1 MDEGG
6 DILIVDDNPSNLDLL
21 AGMLRSHGHR
31 VRPAN
36 SGALALRAARAAP
49 PELVMLD
56 IRMPEMDGYEVCRAL
71 KADPATR
78 DAPVLFLS
86 ALDEAL
92 DKVRAFAVGAADYVA
107 KPLQLEEVAARVSH
121 HLRLARMTRE
131 LVRKNAELQRLD
143 EEKNRFL
150 GIVAHDLRGPLSGL
164 ALFADAMQ
172 AEDANLTERQIELL
186 QLFGGTARQAL
197 RMVNDL
203 LDVSQIA
210 SGRLRIDLAPAD
222 LAEAIGQ
229 TVRPYL
235 LLGEKR
241 GIHMRLVEDRSLP
254 PLNIDRARIRQAL
267 DNLLDNA
274 LKYAPVGTAIDVTL
288 RREHER
294 VVVSVA
300 DQGPGISRDEQE
312 RLFNFYA
319 RATAR
324 PRRGEASIGLGLA
337 IARRIVE
344 AHGGAIW
351 VQSEPGAGST
361 FSFSLPIPPP
371 AEDSRSAV

>member
-172 AEDANLTERQIELL
+172 AEDANLTERQI
-186 QLFGGTARQAL
+186 
-197 RMVNDL
+197 
-203 LDVSQIA
+203 
-210 SGRLRIDLAPAD
+210 
-222 LAEAIGQ
+222 
-229 TVRPYL
+229 
-235 LLGEKR
+235 
-241 GIHMRLVEDRSLP
+241 
-254 PLNIDRARIRQAL
+254 
-267 DNLLDNA
+267 
-274 LKYAPVGTAIDVTL
+274 
-288 RREHER
+288 
-294 VVVSVA
+294 
-300 DQGPGISRDEQE
+300 
-312 RLFNFYA
+312 
-319 RATAR
+319 
-324 PRRGEASIGLGLA
+324 
-337 IARRIVE
+337 
-344 AHGGAIW
+344 
-351 VQSEPGAGST
+351 
-361 FSFSLPIPPP
+361 
-371 AEDSRSAV
+371 